1 MLEDIFTCLGLA
13 IFILWLLS
21 PIIYLVSS
29 AMKEADR
36 RRHRA
41 QVLAES
47 KRLIEMYEREFCRPQ
62 GRRERPPP
70 RMPDV

>member
-1 MLEDIFTCLGLA
+1 MLEDILACLGLA

-21 PIIYLVSS
+21 PFIHLIST

-36 RRHRA
+36 RRHQA
-41 QVLAES
+41 EVLAEAR
-47 KRLIEMYEREFCRPQ
+47 RLMERYEREFCRPQ